1 MSDTTTSAQDTAREL
16 AIRARVAL
24 HDVAGRARDLAERAK
39 QERGQT
45 AAEYMG
51 ILLIV
56 SVIIAALFGSGIG
69 GWIVNG
75 AQDLIQDIANGD
87 SDGADTGN

>member
-1 MSDTTTSAQDTAREL
+1 MSDVTTSAQDTAREL
-16 AIRARVAL
+16 AIRARVAM
-24 HDVAGRARDLAERAK
+24 HDIAAQVAERAK

-69 GWIVNG
+69 DLIVRAAKNLVGDIGEGNSNG
-75 AQDLIQDIANGD
+75 ADI
-87 SDGADTGN
+87 

>member
-1 MSDTTTSAQDTAREL
+1 MSDVTTSAQDRAREL
-16 AIRARVAL
+16 AIRARVAM
-24 HDVAGRARDLAERAK
+24 HDVARRAHDLAERGK
-39 QERGQT
+39 DERGQT

-75 AQDLIQDIANGD
+75 AEDLIQDIAKGND
-87 SDGADTGN
+87 DGADTGN